1 MRESM
6 EVLFMNQFKCLNYK
20 PIKQNNTM
28 EKFLSEFIPAN
39 QEIDVERY
47 ERLGYT
53 VTKNSKV
60 WRLRK
65 LTNLKE
71 HERLGSE

>member
-1 MRESM
+1 
-6 EVLFMNQFKCLNYK
+6 
-20 PIKQNNTM
+20 M

-53 VTKNSKV
+53 VTRNSKV

-71 HERLGSE
+71 HERLGSEYKPLK

>member
-1 MRESM
+1 MKRSSI
-6 EVLFMNQFKCLNYK
+6 LPTGQLQTNKT
-20 PIKQNNTM
+20 NNTM

-71 HERLGSE
+71 HERLGSEYKPLK

>member
-1 MRESM
+1 
-6 EVLFMNQFKCLNYK
+6 
-20 PIKQNNTM
+20 M

-53 VTKNSKV
+53 VTRNSKV

-65 LTNLKE
+65 LINIKQ
-71 HERLGSE
+71 HERLGSEYKPLK